1 MHENEPKDV
10 QKTLKQSLKLVGSLK
25 AQKTLMWQV
34 TTIKISRNLNGKLC
48 LSISN

>member
-25 AQKTLMWQV
+25 AQKTHMWQV
-34 TTIKISRNLNGKLC
+34 TTIKIGINFNEKQC
-48 LSISN
+48 ISIWN